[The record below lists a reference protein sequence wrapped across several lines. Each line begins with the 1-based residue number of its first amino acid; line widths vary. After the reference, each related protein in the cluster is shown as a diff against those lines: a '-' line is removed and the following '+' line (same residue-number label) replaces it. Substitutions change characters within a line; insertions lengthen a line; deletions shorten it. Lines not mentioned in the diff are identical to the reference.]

1 MITRWF
7 KAMQVVQVN
16 RKNCRRNTGWEIFDL
31 DGNRLERVEELVLHN
46 CTFYVSEEGR
56 QNAINGASNKAIRH
70 AWIEGEWNKSEMISE
85 SIKNLNRITYKP
97 KEMARFKNT
106 VTGEVLIKADTV
118 WFLRDDAYVLK
129 L

>member
-1 MITRWF
+1 
-7 KAMQVVQVN
+7 MQVVQVN

-56 QNAINGASNKAIRH
+56 QSVINGDSNKAIRH
-70 AWIEGEWNKSEMISE
+70 AWIEGEWNKSEIVSE

-97 KEMARFKNT
+97 KEMSKFKNT
-106 VTGEVLIKADTV
+106 VTGEVLFQADKV